1 MVVQAITR
9 LNIGGP
15 ARHVLDLDAGLRDR
29 YSMIIAAGTAP
40 EPEGE
45 LRGADAEIHRLP
57 LVRSVAPH
65 LDLVAVARVRR
76 LLRSRRAAV
85 VHSHMAKAG
94 TVARIAAATLRPAP
108 STIHTF
114 HGHVLSGYFSRPSE
128 QVFTSIERQL
138 ARRTS
143 LLLAVSGEIRDELLD
158 LGIGT
163 SSQYEVV
170 PLGLHLD
177 PHLAVTSPTGW
188 LRRGLGIHPHT
199 PLIGVLARLAPI
211 KDHRT
216 LLEAMALV
224 PQAHLAVLG
233 DGELR
238 TELEALAERLGIDGR
253 THFLGWCTEVSRAL
267 ADLDVVVLT
276 SRNEGTPMSLIE
288 AGAAGR
294 PVVATDVGGVRRV
307 VLDGRTGLL
316 VPTADPGA
324 VAAAVRSLLADPAM
338 RARLGAEARTHVSAE
353 FGLQPFL
360 DRMAQIYDS
369 LLQDTRRRSGVC

>member
-188 LRRGLGIHPHT
+188 LRRGLGIHPRT